1 MANFQTG
8 TLVRV
13 VPHRRQANAQRDGYA
28 YPQLVG
34 RIGRVAECLETT
46 LNVAFSDQ
54 TAPNMQR
61 AALVLATEE
70 DFWNELRTSMTRLNE
85 LHEMIRNR
93 DAMQQPTQ
101 PMCERCGLHPT
112 CGWSVSYNGSWPPT
126 HLCRP
131 CYDAETQP
139 QQPQPF
145 TGQGNRLGE

>member
-13 VPHRRQANAQRDGYA
+13 VPHRRRANAQRDGYA

-34 RIGRVAECLETT
+34 RIGRVEECLETT

-54 TAPNMQR
+54 TARNMQH
-61 AALVLATEE
+61 AALVQATEE
-70 DFWNELRTSMTRLNE
+70 DRCNEIRTSMTRLTE
-85 LHEMIRNR
+85 ITREM
-93 DAMQQPTQ
+93 AMQQPTQ

-112 CGWSVSYNGSWPPT
+112 CGMSVSDNGSWPPT

-131 CYDAETQP
+131 CYDTETQP

-145 TGQGNRLGE
+145 TGQGHRLDE

>member
-34 RIGRVAECLETT
+34 RIGRVEECLETT

-54 TAPNMQR
+54 TAPNMQH

-70 DFWNELRTSMTRLNE
+70 DRLNE
-85 LHEMIRNR
+85 IRTSVTRFKETVEMIRNR
-93 DAMQQPTQ
+93 DAMQQ
-101 PMCERCGLHPT
+101 EF
-112 CGWSVSYNGSWPPT
+112 
-126 HLCRP
+126 
-131 CYDAETQP
+131 
-139 QQPQPF
+139 F
-145 TGQGNRLGE
+145 TGQGRRLDE